1 MGRNNFISPWQIV
14 IAIRQYRSLYGHTVL
29 SSTAWISIAI
39 PKIGVDI
46 VS

>member
-39 PKIGVDI
+39 TEIAVN
-46 VS
+46 VMS